1 MRRYRGYFGRE
12 MGSWEKRTTCLG
24 EGIMRPIMCLE
35 IK

>member
-12 MGSWEKRTTCLG
+12 MGSWEKRTTWSG
-24 EGIMRPIMCLE
+24 GGHYEANMYLE